1 VPKRSAGILM
11 YRRRGD
17 AVEVFLVHPGGPFW
31 RRRDLG
37 AWMIPKGEI
46 EDHEDDPLAVAVREF
61 AEETGTAP
69 EGPFTA
75 LGPIVQKGGKHVQA
89 WACEGDLDARAIE
102 SSTFTME
109 WPAGSGK
116 MAEFPEVDRAAWLTI
131 EEATDKILP
140 SQLPLLEELETLLA
154 GEVDEDGE

>member
-1 VPKRSAGILM
+1 MARRSAGILM
-11 YRRRGD
+11 HRSREGG
-17 AVEVFLVHPGGPFW
+17 VEVLLVHPGGPFW

-46 EDHEDDPLAVAVREF
+46 EEGEDPLAVAVREF
-61 AEETGTAP
+61 AEETGATP

-75 LGPIVQKGGKHVQA
+75 LAPIQQKGGKHVQA
-89 WACEGDLDARAIE
+89 WACEGDLDAGAIE
-102 SSTFTME
+102 SNTFTME

-116 MAEFPEVDRAAWLTI
+116 MAEFPEVDRAAWFTI
-131 EEATDKILP
+131 PEASDRILP